1 MIRKFSTH
9 SFPVQFLWLIS
20 LVLSV
25 EITFA
30 DQRGPGLPQLIEVFT
45 AEKTPVVETDIKGT
59 GSNVQVPEITVYKI
73 DAIQS
78 VERELSRELPAA
90 PQHSKPIVLQ
100 RIQSLDEP
108 VRSRMQAAATGLAKA
123 MQYGIERFPAIVFDG
138 QAVVYGEADVQKAH
152 SHYRAWRSRDQP

>member
-9 SFPVQFLWLIS
+9 SYPVQFLWLVS
-20 LVLSV
+20 LVLSA
-25 EITFA
+25 EFTFA
-30 DQRGPGLPQLIEVFT
+30 DRRGPGLAHVIEVFT
-45 AEKTPVVETDIKGT
+45 SKQYPVVETDTKGT

-90 PQHSKPIVLQ
+90 PQQSKPIVLQ

-108 VRSRMQAAATGLAKA
+108 ARLSMQASATGLAKA
-123 MQYGIERFPAIVFDG
+123 MQYGIDRFPAIVFDG
-138 QAVVYGEADVQKAH
+138 QAVVYGETDVQAAH
-152 SHYRAWRSRDQP
+152 THYRAWRSRNKP

>member
-1 MIRKFSTH
+1 MIRKSSTH
-9 SFPVQFLWLIS
+9 SYPVQFLWLVS

-30 DQRGPGLPQLIEVFT
+30 DPRGSGPPHVIEVFT
-45 AEKTPVVETDIKGT
+45 SEKYPVVETDAKGT

-90 PQHSKPIVLQ
+90 PQQSKPIVLK
-100 RIQSLDEP
+100 RIQNLDEP
-108 VRSRMQAAATGLAKA
+108 ARSRMQAAATGLAKA
-123 MQYGIERFPAIVFDG
+123 MQYGIDRFPAIVFDG
-138 QAVVYGEADVQKAH
+138 QAVVYGETDVQKAH
-152 SHYRAWRSRDQP
+152 THYRAWRSRDKP

>member
-9 SFPVQFLWLIS
+9 SYPVQFLWLVS

-30 DQRGPGLPQLIEVFT
+30 DQLGSGLPHVIEVFT
-45 AEKTPVVETDIKGT
+45 AEKTPVVKTETKGT
-59 GSNVQVPEITVYKI
+59 GSFQVPEITVYKI

-90 PQHSKPIVLQ
+90 PQQSKPIVLQ
-100 RIQSLDEP
+100 RIQNLDEP
-108 VRSRMQAAATGLAKA
+108 ARSRMQAAATGLTKA
-123 MQYGIERFPAIVFDG
+123 MQYGIDRFPAIVFGG
-138 QAVVYGEADVQKAH
+138 QAVVYGETDVQVAH
-152 SHYRAWRSRDQP
+152 THYRAWRSRDKP

>member
-9 SFPVQFLWLIS
+9 GYHVQFLWLVC

-25 EITFA
+25 DSTFA
-30 DQRGPGLPQLIEVFT
+30 DQRGPGLPHVIEVFT
-45 AEKTPVVETDIKGT
+45 SEKYPVVETDAEGT

-90 PQHSKPIVLQ
+90 PQQSKPIVLQ
-100 RIQSLDEP
+100 RIQNLDEP
-108 VRSRMQAAATGLAKA
+108 ARSRIQAAATGLTKA
-123 MQYGIERFPAIVFDG
+123 MQYGIDRFPAIVFDG
-138 QAVVYGEADVQKAH
+138 QAVVYGETDVQVAH
-152 SHYRAWRSRDQP
+152 THYRAWRSRDQP

>member
-9 SFPVQFLWLIS
+9 SYPVQFLWLVS

-30 DQRGPGLPQLIEVFT
+30 DQRGSGLSDVIEVFT
-45 AEKTPVVETDIKGT
+45 SEKYPVVEIDTKGT
-59 GSNVQVPEITVYKI
+59 GSNVQVLAITVYKI

-90 PQHSKPIVLQ
+90 PRQSKPIVLQ
-100 RIQSLDEP
+100 RIQNLDEP
-108 VRSRMQAAATGLAKA
+108 ARSSMRAAATGLAKA
-123 MQYGIERFPAIVFDG
+123 MQYGIDRFPAIVFDR
-138 QAVVYGEADVQKAH
+138 QAVVYGETDVQAAH
-152 SHYRAWRSRDQP
+152 THYQAWRYGDKP

>member
-9 SFPVQFLWLIS
+9 SYPVQFLWLVS

-25 EITFA
+25 DSTFA
-30 DQRGPGLPQLIEVFT
+30 DQRGPGLPHVIEVFT
-45 AEKTPVVETDIKGT
+45 SEKYPVVETDVKGT

-78 VERELSRELPAA
+78 VERDLSRDLPAA
-90 PQHSKPIVLQ
+90 PQQSKPIVLA
-100 RIQSLDEP
+100 RIQNLDEP
-108 VRSRMQAAATGLAKA
+108 ARSSMQAAATGLAKA

-138 QAVVYGEADVQKAH
+138 QAVVYGETDVRAAQT
-152 SHYRAWRSRDQP
+152 HYRAWRSRDKP